1 MKFSAD
7 KTRRLAAVSVA
18 AAALLG
24 ASGCSAVNYQATTQ
38 QYAASDGT
46 RADVENVQ
54 FRHMAFIT
62 DEAGNPARAMGSII
76 NSGTEDVEV
85 EIDIDG
91 ESFAATLPAGEK
103 VSLELDEELVVE
115 SFQGDPGDM
124 HEITV
129 SVDGQS
135 EQVLASVF
143 DGVLPEYRHLLPDG
157 YDETMT
163 EHLVHGPDTW
173 GSGAAHHD
181 PDDDSH

>member
-181 PDDDSH
+181 PDDAGH

>member
-54 FRHMAFIT
+54 FRHMAFVT

-76 NSGTEDVEV
+76 NSGAEDVEV
-85 EIDIDG
+85 ELDVDG
-91 ESFAATLPAGEK
+91 ESFSATLPAGEK

-115 SFQGDPGDM
+115 SFQGEPGEM

-129 SVDGQS
+129 SVDGES
-135 EQVLASVF
+135 EQIMASVF
-143 DGVLPEYRHLLPDG
+143 DGVLPEYRHLLPNG
-157 YDETMT
+157 FDESMA

-181 PDDDSH
+181 PDDEGH

>member
-38 QYAASDGT
+38 QYSASDGT
-46 RADVENVQ
+46 RAEIENVQ

-85 EIDIDG
+85 ELDVDG

-129 SVDGQS
+129 AVDG
-135 EQVLASVF
+135 ETKQVLASVF

-157 YDETMT
+157 YDESMT

-181 PDDDSH
+181 PDDAGH

>member
-1 MKFSAD
+1 M
-7 KTRRLAAVSVA
+7 AAVSVA

-46 RADVENVQ
+46 RADVEDVK

-76 NSGTEDVEV
+76 NTGTEDAEVEV
-85 EIDIDG
+85 TADG
-91 ESFAATLPAGEK
+91 ETFSTTVPAGEK
-103 VSLELDEELVVE
+103 ISLELDEELVVE
-115 SFQGDPGDM
+115 SFQGEPGAM

-129 SVDGQS
+129 SVDGESKQI
-135 EQVLASVF
+135 LASVF

-157 YDETMT
+157 FDESMA

-181 PDDDSH
+181 EDDAGH

>member
-38 QYAASDGT
+38 QYSASDGT
-46 RADVENVQ
+46 RAEIENVQ

-85 EIDIDG
+85 ELDVDG

-129 SVDGQS
+129 SVDG
-135 EQVLASVF
+135 ETKQVLASVF

-157 YDETMT
+157 YDESMT

-181 PDDDSH
+181 PDDAGH